1 VLQCRGGKAVGL
13 LYILVAASVSLR
25 AQVRV
30 GPEFRPLPS
39 DIQVLESDTS
49 RADLPCQVT
58 SENPLLGFDL
68 RFHASYSAT
77 IPVKE
82 LSDAGGKLIALI
94 RVTPAANPNQ
104 PAYFV
109 QRFQIPA
116 IPPEV
121 KGEGMISGSVELG
134 YGVYHVD
141 WMMRDAGE
149 RVCSSHWELEVKPH
163 HGERNSPSTLGP
175 YLIADRY
182 GNTGGNELPVEPAAK
197 PRHIKI
203 LLNLSPNKPERT
215 ALTPGSAAVLLSM
228 LRAITL
234 APGIAPLSLVAFN
247 IWEQKVIERKD
258 TAEMID
264 FAALA
269 KTAEAPTNAIVDYH
283 SLQDPQSDVR
293 FLSQLL
299 GYELSPRAAQVD
311 AIIIIGPKLTLP
323 MKIRLEA
330 LKESGTTSCPIF
342 YLNYNPDPVDQAWPD
357 AIRSALKVHR
367 GAMTYNIFVP
377 QDLATAMKDI
387 LSRIGVLPYG

>member
-1 VLQCRGGKAVGL
+1 M
-13 LYILVAASVSLR
+13 LVAASVSLW
-25 AQVRV
+25 AQARV
-30 GPEFRPLPS
+30 GPWFQALPS
-39 DIQVLESDTS
+39 DMEVLESDAS

-58 SENPLLGFDL
+58 SEKPFLGFDL
-68 RFHASYSAT
+68 RFHASYGVT

-82 LSDAGGKLIALI
+82 LTDAGGRLIAI
-94 RVTPAANPNQ
+94 MRVTPAANHDQ
-104 PAYFV
+104 PTYFV
-109 QRFQIPA
+109 QRFSIPA
-116 IPPEV
+116 IPPRT
-121 KGEGMISGSVELG
+121 KGEGMVSSSVELG

-141 WMMRDAGE
+141 WMMRDAGD

-163 HGERNSPSTLGP
+163 HGERNSPVTLGP

-182 GNTGGNELPVEPAAK
+182 GNTGRNELPVEPAAK

-215 ALTPGSAAVLLSM
+215 ALTPRSAAVLLSM

-234 APGIAPLSLVAFN
+234 ARGIGPLSLVAFN
-247 IWEQKVIERKD
+247 VWEQKVIERKD
-258 TAEMID
+258 TAGMID

-269 KTAEAPTNAIVDYH
+269 RTAEAPTNAIVDYH
-283 SLQDPQSDVR
+283 SLEDPQSDVR

-299 GYELSPRAAQVD
+299 GDELSPRSAPVD

-330 LKESGTTSCPIF
+330 LKERGTASCPIS
-342 YLNYNPDPVDQAWPD
+342 YLNYNPDPVDQPWPD
-357 AIRSALKVHR
+357 AIRTALKLHR

-377 QDLATAMKDI
+377 GDLATAMKDI